1 MGFNKSTGRSLSIE
15 NRGVPVGFRFRKSV
29 RFGPLRVNL
38 GKRGIGTSIGVPG
51 ARITNSSSGRKYLTL
66 GIPGTGLSWTKT
78 LNSRRAR
85 IAQPDTPEV
94 IESQSDRSSNPE
106 EIKKIDSADRPPAPL
121 EFD

>member
-15 NRGVPVGFRFRKSV
+15 NRGISVGFRFRKSV

-51 ARITNSSSGRKYLTL
+51 ARITNSSTGQKYLTL

-78 LNSRRAR
+78 LNSRRDRRAE
-85 IAQPDTPEV
+85 PETPAI
-94 IESQSDRSSNPE
+94 IESQSDRPSNHE
-106 EIKKIDSADRPPAPL
+106 EIKKIDPANRPPAPL

>member
-1 MGFNKSTGRSLSIE
+1 MGFNKSAGRSPSIE
-15 NRGVPVGFRFRKSV
+15 KWGTKVGFRFRKSV
-29 RFGPLRVNL
+29 RFGPLRVNI

-51 ARITNSSSGRKYLTL
+51 ARITNSSTGRKYLTL

-85 IAQPDTPEV
+85 RAYSETPVV
-94 IESQSDRSSNPE
+94 IEGQRDNASNVE
-106 EIKKIDSADRPPAPL
+106 EIKKSDLVDRPPAPL